1 MNKIFLYNI
10 ILIMFCFLFYSPR
23 CESSAN
29 FIRIITSE
37 KIDNMFNQI
46 SIDTMSTEQLIGLG
60 IKKTP
65 MIVLRNQNNETI
77 GVHEGSAAFDWLN
90 NLVQFRRQN
99 MSKIVE
105 QNRRK
110 LIEANNASQNNKDII
125 NGNSNELSGISDNY
139 SYINIDYV
147 PSKSFMPFGF
157 DDNFKILTFND
168 NQGKIN
174 DRDMKSKMSEYNSL
188 RQTTDN
194 DIKTNVTQQLKNNL
208 LNNIQNQ
215 SINM

>member
-1 MNKIFLYNI
+1 
-10 ILIMFCFLFYSPR
+10 MFCFLFYSPR

-46 SIDTMSTEQLIGLG
+46 SIDTMSTEQLINLG

-65 MIVLRNQNNETI
+65 MTVLRNQQNETI
-77 GVHEGSAAFDWLN
+77 GVHEGSAAFEWLN
-90 NLVQFRRQN
+90 NLIQFRRQN

-105 QNRRK
+105 QNRKK
-110 LIEANNASQNNKDII
+110 LIQANNNGENNKDAI
-125 NGNSNELSGISDNY
+125 NGISNELNGISDNY
-139 SYINIDYV
+139 SYINIDYI
-147 PSKSFMPFGF
+147 PSKAFMPVGH

-174 DRDMKSKMSEYNSL
+174 DKDMKNKMSEYNSL
-188 RQTTDN
+188 RKNTDSE
-194 DIKTNVTQQLKNNL
+194 IKNNA
-208 LNNIQNQ
+208 
-215 SINM
+215 SSYS